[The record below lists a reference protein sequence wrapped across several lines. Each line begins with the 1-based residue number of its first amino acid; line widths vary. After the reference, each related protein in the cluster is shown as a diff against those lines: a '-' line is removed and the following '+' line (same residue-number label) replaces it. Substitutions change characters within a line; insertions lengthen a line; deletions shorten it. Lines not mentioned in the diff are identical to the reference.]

1 VKEKGEGR
9 GKVNYPSS
17 FLSRAY
23 HGQDQKEKRSK
34 FMEGLLKTTNGISR
48 FLNVI
53 AGVSLTFLMLL
64 TIADVILRGFK
75 RPVVGTYELVAFAG
89 AVVIGFSMPM
99 TSWLRGHIFVDFF
112 ILKFSQ
118 RVRNIF
124 NIASRG
130 VVIILFLLIGWNLIK
145 YGMDLQKSGEVSP
158 TLQVPFY
165 PVAYGIGVCCFIQC
179 LVMVCDI
186 VKISGGKFDE

>member
-1 VKEKGEGR
+1 
-9 GKVNYPSS
+9 
-17 FLSRAY
+17 
-23 HGQDQKEKRSK
+23 
-34 FMEGLLKTTNGISR
+34 MEELLKTTNRISR

-53 AGVSLTFLMLL
+53 AGISLTLLMLL

-89 AVVIGFSMPM
+89 AVAIGFSVPM

-130 VVIILFLLIGWNLIK
+130 VVIILFFLIGWNLIK
-145 YGMDLQKSGEVSP
+145 YGMDLQKSGEVSL
-158 TLQVPFY
+158 TLQMPFY

>member
-1 VKEKGEGR
+1 
-9 GKVNYPSS
+9 
-17 FLSRAY
+17 
-23 HGQDQKEKRSK
+23 
-34 FMEGLLKTTNGISR
+34 MEGLLKTTNRISR

-53 AGVSLTFLMLL
+53 AGISLTFLMLL
-64 TIADVILRGFK
+64 TIVDVILRGFK

-89 AVVIGFSMPM
+89 AVAIGFSMPL

-118 RVRNIF
+118 KVRNIF
-124 NIASRG
+124 NTASRG
-130 VVIILFLLIGWNLIK
+130 VVIILFFLIGWNLIK
-145 YGMDLQKSGEVSP
+145 YGMDLQKSGEVSL
-158 TLQVPFY
+158 TLQMPFY
-165 PVAYGIGVCCFIQC
+165 PFAYGIGICCFVQC

>member
-1 VKEKGEGR
+1 M
-9 GKVNYPSS
+9 
-17 FLSRAY
+17 
-23 HGQDQKEKRSK
+23 Q
-34 FMEGLLKTTNGISR
+34 GLLKTTNRISH

-64 TIADVILRGFK
+64 TITDVILRNFR
-75 RPVVGTYELVAFAG
+75 RPVVGTFELVAFAG
-89 AVVIGFSMPM
+89 AVAIGFSMPL

-118 RVRNIF
+118 RVRDVF
-124 NIASRG
+124 NIATRG
-130 VVIILFLLIGWNLIK
+130 VVIILFILIGWNLIK
-145 YGMDLQKSGEVSP
+145 YGMDLQKSGEVSL
-158 TLQVPFY
+158 TLQMPFY
-165 PVAYGIGVCCFIQC
+165 PFAYGIGICCFVQC